1 VFEGWNFETDDDAF
15 TKEVFTVRNHQVTLG
30 LNIQHPT
37 FTEGEI
43 MLIADMEATKELVG
57 ITADTGSD
65 TDIAV
70 MVTSTYHTGLIGSTY
85 APSTVVFPEGIRA
98 DMPTGGTFVPFE
110 IAIDEVFPRIVVL
123 GLMLP

>member
-1 VFEGWNFETDDDAF
+1 
-15 TKEVFTVRNHQVTLG
+15 
-30 LNIQHPT
+30 
-37 FTEGEI
+37 

-57 ITADTGSD
+57 ITADTGPD
-65 TDIAV
+65 ADIAV
-70 MVTSTYHTGLIGSTY
+70 MVTPTHHTGLIGSTH
-85 APSTVVFPEGIRA
+85 APSAVVLPEGIRA